1 MNRADI
7 TAKMLKEDLKIRT
20 YQNPLK
26 SAGLRTLQCLYA
38 RNRGVT
44 KLSCGHSESYLKL
57 CGRIWKIIS
66 YNETVKGGSP

>member
-20 YQNPLK
+20 HQNPLK

-44 KLSCGHSESYLKL
+44 KLSCGHSESYVEEFGKL
-57 CGRIWKIIS
+57 SVTMRQ
-66 YNETVKGGSP
+66 

>member
-20 YQNPLK
+20 HQNPLK
-26 SAGLRTLQCLYA
+26 SGGLRTLQCLYA

-44 KLSCGHSESYLKL
+44 KLVCGHSESYLQL
-57 CGRIWKIIS
+57 HGIVWTMVS
-66 YNETVKGGSP
+66 YDGTVKGGGR